1 MEGFSNWDR
10 EEPFDPFT
18 VMLFKGLQVVAFL
31 FFLALLAMNPE
42 AKEGKV
48 ESKAEFIIS
57 MSWPD
62 DHPDD
67 IDLYAEDPLG
77 NIVWYH
83 VREGGFMMLDRDDRG
98 SVNNTITVDGR
109 KITSSFRQ
117 EIVSIRGI
125 IPGEYIV
132 NVHYFLATKG
142 GPIPVVVKAEKINPT
157 VETVS
162 YDQINLE
169 RMGEEKTAVRFKLAA
184 NGNVI
189 DVNHRPKSLLQ
200 LTRSVRRGGEK

>member
-1 MEGFSNWDR
+1 
-10 EEPFDPFT
+10 
-18 VMLFKGLQVVAFL
+18 
-31 FFLALLAMNPE
+31 
-42 AKEGKV
+42 
-48 ESKAEFIIS
+48 
-57 MSWPD
+57 
-62 DHPDD
+62 
-67 IDLYAEDPLG
+67 
-77 NIVWYH
+77 
-83 VREGGFMMLDRDDRG
+83 MMLDRDDRG
-98 SVNNTITVDGR
+98 SANNTITVDGR

-142 GPIPVVVKAEKINPT
+142 GPIPVVVKTEKINPT

>member
-1 MEGFSNWDR
+1 MDGFGNYPR
-10 EEPFDPFT
+10 EKFDPFSL
-18 VMLFKGLQVVAFL
+18 MLFKGLQVVAFL

-98 SVNNTITVDGR
+98 SANNTITVDGR